1 MKLAYDEPTYE
12 RIQAALPPRYPDLHH
27 VRRPHSTAE
36 APPTLS
42 TCYLETGARKQG
54 SMVRFEECRDDFPTA
69 TALEQAGPRMADLCF
84 GHDEEEEEGEE
95 GAAAA
100 AAAAVVPKRRLY
112 WGPGS
117 DDGDNTSHSSK
128 AIPRALLQ
136 LAPFPLPPH
145 EAAMDET
152 QAPPGAAA
160 LAWHQR

>member
-1 MKLAYDEPTYE
+1 MLNHTQPQVKLAYDEPTYE
-12 RIQAALPPRYPDLHH
+12 RIQAALPPRYPDLHR
-27 VRRPHSTAE
+27 VRRPRSTAE

-54 SMVRFEECRDDFPTA
+54 SMVRFEDCRDDFPTA
-69 TALEQAGPRMADLCF
+69 TALEQAGPHMVDLCF
-84 GHDEEEEEGEE
+84 GHDDAE
-95 GAAAA
+95 
-100 AAAAVVPKRRLY
+100 AAAVVPQRRLY

-117 DDGDNTSHSSK
+117 NDDGGDNTTHSSK

-136 LAPFPLPPH
+136 LAPFPLLPH
-145 EAAMDET
+145 EAAMDEA